1 MVVSHLSE
9 RRVQD
14 TLNKVL
20 KLPNRTA
27 AKKPLLTKAMKKK
40 RLGFRIN
47 KAAFTRVRQEAT
59 GSTRGSW

>member
-9 RRVQD
+9 HRVQD

-40 RLGFRIN
+40 RLGFC
-47 KAAFTRVRQEAT
+47 
-59 GSTRGSW
+59 